1 MRYVPIFA
9 LNSLI
14 GSIALSSYPLLPHNA
29 FLLLHIPKDFLFIM
43 SGKKKSGQKRSE
55 LLLEKPPSS
64 LEGLIL
70 DHASGTRA
78 TIPTVM
84 ITKSDADSLMSTLS
98 AASEGTDPT
107 LILPV
112 RTRISL
118 ATSPGMLDSVFMG
131 GKMSPKLR
139 VSPRIIHVL
148 GGEIWGIV
156 LDSLNGREWQL
167 YIMAAADVAASIAT
181 IPWHAITTNQ
191 QSVSTSYTGTLKPL
205 NLYYNML
212 ARHCPTHLGL
222 DGDQVVIS
230 KL

>member
-1 MRYVPIFA
+1 
-9 LNSLI
+9 
-14 GSIALSSYPLLPHNA
+14 
-29 FLLLHIPKDFLFIM
+29 M
-43 SGKKKSGQKRSE
+43 SGKKRSGPKGAE
-55 LLLEKPPSS
+55 LLVENTPSS
-64 LEGLIL
+64 LEGLIM
-70 DHASGTRA
+70 DHASGSRA

-84 ITKSDADSLMSTLS
+84 ITKSDADSLMNALS
-98 AASEGTDPT
+98 VAAEGTDPT

-118 ATSPGMLDSVFMG
+118 ATSPGMLDSTFMG
-131 GKMSPKLR
+131 GKTCPKLR

-181 IPWHAITTNQ
+181 IPWHAITTSQ
-191 QSVSTSYTGTLKPL
+191 QPVSTSYTGTLKPL
-205 NLYYNML
+205 NLYNNML
-212 ARHCPTHLGL
+212 ARHCPAHLGL
-222 DGDQVVIS
+222 DGDQVIVS

>member
-1 MRYVPIFA
+1 
-9 LNSLI
+9 
-14 GSIALSSYPLLPHNA
+14 
-29 FLLLHIPKDFLFIM
+29 M
-43 SGKKKSGQKRSE
+43 SGKRKSGEKRAEVLVENPPATASE
-55 LLLEKPPSS
+55 GVIMDK
-64 LEGLIL
+64 
-70 DHASGTRA
+70 ASGTRA

-84 ITKSDADSLMSTLS
+84 ITKSDAHSLISALS
-98 AASEGTDPT
+98 AASEGTDPA

-118 ATSPGMLDSVFMG
+118 ATSPGMLDSSFMG
-131 GKMSPKLR
+131 GKISPKLR

-156 LDSLNGREWQL
+156 LDSLKGREWQL

-181 IPWHAITTNQ
+181 IPWLAITTSQ
-191 QSVSTSYTGTLKPL
+191 QPVSTSYTGTLKPV

-212 ARHCPTHLGL
+212 ARHCPAHLGL